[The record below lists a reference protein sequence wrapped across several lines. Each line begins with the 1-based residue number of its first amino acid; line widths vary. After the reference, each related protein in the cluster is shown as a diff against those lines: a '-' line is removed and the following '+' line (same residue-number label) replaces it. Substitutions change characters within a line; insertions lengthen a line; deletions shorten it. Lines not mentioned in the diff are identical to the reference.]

1 LGLLQTITSIFK
13 TIGSK
18 IKEKLTIMIRNPKI
32 YTAQNQKNFFLQ
44 KPLKCPDFSYDP
56 YPARWA

>member
-18 IKEKLTIMIRNPKI
+18 IKEKLTKMIRNSKI
-32 YTAQNQKNFFLQ
+32 YTAQNQKKFFFA
-44 KPLKCPDFSYDP
+44 KTLKVSRFFKDVLESL
-56 YPARWA
+56 